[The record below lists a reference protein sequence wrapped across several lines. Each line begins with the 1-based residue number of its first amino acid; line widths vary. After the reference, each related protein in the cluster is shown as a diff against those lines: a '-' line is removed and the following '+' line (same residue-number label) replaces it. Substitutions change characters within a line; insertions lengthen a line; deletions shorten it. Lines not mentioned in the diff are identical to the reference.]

1 MKYSEKNVTTQNK
14 QPYSIVPGPSMAV
27 RPSVPKLVDDSN
39 RIYPINRI
47 LPINIIFHT
56 NRKISIIIE
65 SFLSIE
71 IHKIP

>member
-1 MKYSEKNVTTQNK
+1 
-14 QPYSIVPGPSMAV
+14 MAV